1 MFASVRG
8 GFVAAC
14 FALTATAALAETHA
28 LIMTISNYNV
38 PGVSPLKGVVEDAG
52 SAKEIARRL
61 GVKESNMIFM
71 TDGQLTHAGMSA
83 AFDRLQERI
92 APNDNVFIYYSGH
105 GGRALVRDPEER
117 CGEAL
122 ITVEGRGFMDTDME
136 AKLKTL
142 SRKANKMVVFLDACH
157 SGGVT
162 TRAATSRFQA
172 KYFPRSASGEACS
185 TPVNVLKK
193 NIGAGTRSIG
203 SGAQNYTYIAAARD
217 NEVSLDEPGRGG
229 VATQAWLECV
239 RGRARDLDGSGAITA
254 DEIQACAQELIDT
267 KLRNVPGYAAHHIS
281 ITGNSRAVLGFVDR
295 QEPPPPA
302 PAPVMT
308 PVAVPVPVPVPAPV
322 AAPAPAPTPVVAP
335 APVATTPPPP
345 PPAPVAAAPPPP
357 PPPAGPSPV
366 NTLKDIYAQRDD
378 RRVVTVNMRD
388 QKVKIGRD
396 KVEFTVSSS
405 HAGFLYLLMVGSDGK
420 TFDMLFPNQLDRSN
434 QLEAGQVLRLPRPNW
449 EVVAGGPPGTTQML
463 AIVADAPRD
472 FSKLALKPAGPF
484 SIVEANA
491 RATRDVQLV
500 TMQAPSA
507 AAEECADQ
515 SAKRNLAVARRC
527 SNAFGAALVAVE
539 ELP

>member
-1 MFASVRG
+1 MNRL
-8 GFVAAC
+8 AALVC
-14 FALTATAALAETHA
+14 ALMAAPALAETHA

-38 PGVSPLKGVVEDAG
+38 PGVPPLKGVAEDAG
-52 SAKEIARRL
+52 NAKEIARRL
-61 GVKESNMIFM
+61 GVKEANMIFL
-71 TDGQLTHAGMSA
+71 TDGELTHAGMDR

-122 ITVEGRGFMDTDME
+122 ITVEGRGFMDTDIE
-136 AKLKTL
+136 AKLKTM

-162 TRAATSRFQA
+162 TRAASSRFQA
-172 KYFPRSASGEACS
+172 KYYPRSTSSEACS
-185 TPVNVLKK
+185 TPVNVLKR
-193 NIGAGTRSIG
+193 NIGAGTRSVG

-254 DEIQACAQELIDT
+254 DEIQSCAQGLIDA
-267 KLRNVPGYAAHHIS
+267 KLRNVPGYTAHHIS

-295 QEPPPPA
+295 QEPPPAAPA
-302 PAPVMT
+302 PAIV
-308 PVAVPVPVPVPAPV
+308 PVAVPAPV
-322 AAPAPAPTPVVAP
+322 AAPVA
-335 APVATTPPPP
+335 VQP
-345 PPAPVAAAPPPP
+345 PPAPVVAAPPPP
-357 PPPAGPSPV
+357 PPPAPVGPSPI
-366 NTLKDIYAQRDD
+366 NTLKDIHAQRDD
-378 RRVVTVNMRD
+378 RRVVTVQMRD
-388 QKVKIGRD
+388 GKVKIGRD
-396 KVEFTVSSS
+396 KVEFTVAST
-405 HAGFLYLLMVGSDGK
+405 HPGYLYLLMVGSDGK

-449 EVVAGGPPGTTQML
+449 EVTAGGPPGVTQLL

-491 RATRDVQLV
+491 LATRDIQLV
-500 TMQAPSA
+500 STQAPSA
-507 AAEECADQ
+507 SNEECVDETR
-515 SAKRNLAVARRC
+515 KRNLVVARRC

>member
-1 MFASVRG
+1 MLKRL
-8 GFVAAC
+8 AALAC
-14 FALTATAALAETHA
+14 ALTIAPALAETHA

-38 PGVSPLKGVVEDAG
+38 PGVPPLKGVAEDAA

-61 GVKESNMIFM
+61 GVKEANMLFLR
-71 TDGQLTHAGMSA
+71 DGELTHQGMAA
-83 AFDRLQERI
+83 AFDRLNERI
-92 APNDNVFIYYSGH
+92 AANDNVFIYYSGH
-105 GGRALVRDPEER
+105 GGRALVHDPEER

-136 AKLKTL
+136 AKLKAL

-162 TRAATSRFQA
+162 TRAAGSRFRS
-172 KYFPRSASGEACS
+172 KYYPRSASAEVCS

-193 NIGAGTRSIG
+193 NIGVGTRSVG

-254 DEIQACAQELIDT
+254 DEIQACAQDIIDA
-267 KLRNVPGYAAHHIS
+267 KLRNVAGFTAHHIS
-281 ITGNSRAVLGFVDR
+281 ITGNTRTVLGFVDR
-295 QEPPPPA
+295 QDPPPAA
-302 PAPVMT
+302 PAPVVT
-308 PVAVPVPVPVPAPV
+308 PVAVPAPIPAPLAE
-322 AAPAPAPTPVVAP
+322 AAPAPAPTP
-335 APVATTPPPP
+335 APVAA
-345 PPAPVAAAPPPP
+345 PPAPVAVAPPPAA
-357 PPPAGPSPV
+357 PPAGPSPL

-378 RRVVTVNMRD
+378 RRVVRLTMRD
-388 QKVKIGRD
+388 EKVRIGRD
-396 KVEFTVSSS
+396 KVEFTVSST
-405 HAGFLYLLMVGSDGK
+405 HAGYLYLLMVGSDGR

-434 QLEAGQVLRLPRPNW
+434 QIESGQVLRLPRPNW
-449 EVVAGGPPGTTQML
+449 EVTAGGPPGLTQLL

-484 SIVEANA
+484 SIVEASA
-491 RATRDVQLV
+491 LATRDIQLV
-500 TMQAPSA
+500 TTQAPSA
-507 AAEECADQ
+507 ASEECADETR
-515 SAKRNLAVARRC
+515 KRNLVVARRC

>member
-1 MFASVRG
+1 MFNRFA
-8 GFVAAC
+8 VAC
-14 FALTATAALAETHA
+14 CAALIAAPAFAETHA

-38 PGVSPLKGVVEDAG
+38 PGVSPLKGVAEDGA

-61 GVKESNMIFM
+61 GVKEANMTFL

-83 AFDRLQERI
+83 AFDQLQARI

-122 ITVEGRGFMDTDME
+122 ITVEGHGFMDTDME

-162 TRAATSRFQA
+162 TRAATSRFQG
-172 KYFPRSASGEACS
+172 KYFPRSTAGEACS

-217 NEVSLDEPGRGG
+217 NEVSLDEPGKGG

-254 DEIQACAQELIDT
+254 DEIQSCAQDLINA

-281 ITGNSRAVLGFVDR
+281 ITGNSRAVLGFVER
-295 QEPPPPA
+295 QEL
-302 PAPVMT
+302 
-308 PVAVPVPVPVPAPV
+308 
-322 AAPAPAPTPVVAP
+322 
-335 APVATTPPPP
+335 
-345 PPAPVAAAPPPP
+345 
-357 PPPAGPSPV
+357 PPPAGVSPV
-366 NTLKDIYAQRDD
+366 DTLKDIYAQRDD
-378 RRVVTVNMRD
+378 RRVVTVSMRE
-388 QKVKIGRD
+388 QTVRIGRD

-405 HAGFLYLLMVGSDGK
+405 HPGYLYLLMVGSDGK

-434 QLEAGQVLRLPRPNW
+434 RLEAGEALRLPRANW
-449 EVVAGGPPGTTQML
+449 EVVAGGPPGTTQLL
-463 AIVADAPRD
+463 AMVADAPRD

-484 SIVEANA
+484 SIVEASSA
-491 RATRDVQLV
+491 ATRDVQLA
-500 TMQAPSA
+500 TIQAPGA
-507 AAEECADQ
+507 AADECAD
-515 SAKRNLAVARRC
+515 AKRNLALAQRC

-539 ELP
+539 ELQ

>member
-1 MFASVRG
+1 MRNR
-8 GFVAAC
+8 C
-14 FALTATAALAETHA
+14 FAFACALLTTPALAETHA

-38 PGVSPLKGVVEDAG
+38 PGVQPLKGVAEDAA

-61 GVKESNMIFM
+61 GVKDANMIFL
-71 TDGQLTHAGMSA
+71 TDGQLTHEGMGI

-105 GGRALVRDPEER
+105 GGRALVQDPVDR
-117 CGEAL
+117 CAEAL

-172 KYFPRSASGEACS
+172 KYYPRSASSEVCS

-193 NIGAGTRSIG
+193 NIGAGTRSVG

-254 DEIQACAQELIDT
+254 DEIQSCAQDLIDA
-267 KLRNVPGYAAHHIS
+267 KLRNVTGFTAHHIA

-295 QEPPPPA
+295 QEPPPAAPA
-302 PAPVMT
+302 PAPVAT
-308 PVAVPVPVPVPAPV
+308 PVPVPAPV
-322 AAPAPAPTPVVAP
+322 PAPVVVAPPPAPAPVP
-335 APVATTPPPP
+335 APVAVAPPAPPAPVAVKP
-345 PPAPVAAAPPPP
+345 PPAPV
-357 PPPAGPSPV
+357 GPSPL

-378 RRVVTVNMRD
+378 RRVVTLSMREE
-388 QKVKIGRD
+388 KVKIGRD
-396 KVEFTVSSS
+396 KVEFTVAST
-405 HAGFLYLLMVGSDGK
+405 HAGYLYLLMVGSDGK

-434 QLEAGQVLRLPRPNW
+434 QVEVGQVLRLPRPNW
-449 EVVAGGPPGTTQML
+449 EVTAGGPPGTTQLL

-491 RATRDVQLV
+491 LATRDIQLV

-507 AAEECADQ
+507 AAQECEDQ
-515 SAKRNLAVARRC
+515 PQKRNLVVARRC